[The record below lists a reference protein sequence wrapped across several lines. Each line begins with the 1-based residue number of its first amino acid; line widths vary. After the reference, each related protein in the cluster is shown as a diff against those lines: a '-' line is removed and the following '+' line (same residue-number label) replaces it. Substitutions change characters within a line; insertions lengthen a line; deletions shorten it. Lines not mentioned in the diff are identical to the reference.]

1 MKDYRT
7 AEEKRIC
14 ERCDDILCSRHC
26 VIVRREQERQ
36 EAELVRE
43 LGELERQ
50 YTLCD
55 KSAENIARGQR
66 IREIKHELGLDK
78 GKPRQATRPA
88 KVVNR

>member
-1 MKDYRT
+1 MNK
-7 AEEKRIC
+7 
-14 ERCDDILCSRHC
+14 
-26 VIVRREQERQ
+26 EQEMK
-36 EAELVRE
+36 LIRE
-43 LGELERQ
+43 LGELERGFS
-50 YTLCD
+50 LCD